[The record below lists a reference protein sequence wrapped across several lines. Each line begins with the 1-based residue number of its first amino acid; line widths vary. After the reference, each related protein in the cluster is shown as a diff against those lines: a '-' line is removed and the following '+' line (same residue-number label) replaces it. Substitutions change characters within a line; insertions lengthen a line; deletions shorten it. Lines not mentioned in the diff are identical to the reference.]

1 MRNRVCSAP
10 PWPCAN
16 PPEDPDPM
24 TRWTPESRAAR
35 VDELLSA
42 ASVLPVI
49 AIERLEDAVP
59 LARTLVDAGLPVL
72 EITLR
77 SEVAI
82 EAIRAI
88 ANEVPG
94 AIVGAGTVLDA
105 DALGAV
111 AEAGAVFAIAPGSTE
126 ALYAA
131 AASASIPFLPAIA
144 TASELMRGLEH
155 GHRRFK
161 FFPAESAGGVSA
173 LKAFAGP
180 FASVRFCPT
189 GGIDANKAP
198 AYLALPN
205 VITVGGSW
213 MLPKAA
219 LEARDWTAIGDLA
232 SACAALARRG

>member
-1 MRNRVCSAP
+1 MNLT
-10 PWPCAN
+10 
-16 PPEDPDPM
+16 DPQQ
-24 TRWTPESRAAR
+24 RAAA
-35 VDELLSA
+35 VDQVLTA
-42 ASVLPVI
+42 APVVPVM
-49 AIERLEDAVP
+49 AIEHLEDALP
-59 LARTLVDAGLPVL
+59 LANALIAGGLPVL

-77 SEVAI
+77 TDCAL
-82 EAIRAI
+82 AAMTRI
-88 ANEVPG
+88 AAECPQ

-105 DALGAV
+105 EQLEAV
-111 AEAGAVFAIAPGSTE
+111 TRAGARFAISPGAT
-126 ALYAA
+126 ARIYAA
-131 AASASIPFLPAIA
+131 AAAATIPLIPAVA
-144 TASELMRGLEH
+144 TASELMTGLEH